1 MARVL
6 CRWTTENGD
15 KVTVKAVSAKEHPFL
30 PDHVVLRSV
39 EGMGDSTHP
48 EVKVSTLVVRKED
61 ILYLMGGTEVPP
73 SARENHDDPVVEE
86 AEAPSGPPPPPPPK
100 RKS

>member
-1 MARVL
+1 MARIL

-15 KVTVKAVSAKEHPFL
+15 KVTVKGTSAKEHPFL
-30 PDHVVLRSV
+30 PDHVVLSNV

-48 EVKVSTLVVRKED
+48 EVEVSTLVVRKED

-73 SARENHDDPVVEE
+73 SARENNDDPVVEE
-86 AEAPSGPPPPPPPK
+86 VEAPSGPPPPPPPK